1 MVLTLRVSSAPDII
15 AAMRKL
21 SSRQIRLI
29 KFTCIGL
36 TVAVYF
42 LRLDSNVGLMIDDS
56 WYVLLAKSIA
66 EGHGYHLIN
75 STAPQTLPLYPPGFP
90 AILSFIW
97 SFNPNF
103 PNNVIAMKLVSL
115 AALALTWKLLWQL
128 HRQYFQA
135 SEVMC
140 WLTTTA
146 VMLTPL
152 LVYYATSTLM
162 SECVFLLLQTLVMM
176 LYWKAESGRNQWKLI
191 FAIGSIVGVA
201 ALIRIAGMALVLAAG
216 LIFLLRKKFAAAA
229 LIFFLGFLPVGIWSI
244 YSLQSAPPAPEERS
258 NYIANNYLFHFLR
271 SDENNLR
278 SPNVTAT
285 EFARRVSHNVIE
297 LSSSSF
303 GQLFVPL
310 LNPKRSTAGM
320 LLSCFI
326 TLILLIGIVQAIRS
340 RIDFTEIYFVI
351 SLVLILGWAFSPT
364 RFLVV
369 LMPILLQYFSSGI
382 GWLAGKFQ
390 WQKANFQLIA
400 ISILLAGFVVIHF
413 TMLAAKYD
421 VGAGLKNKF
430 AMFEQQRN
438 LEEIIQWTKQNI
450 PADEVIATDVP
461 ALIFLHTN
469 HRTVHLI
476 DPEKDRELWRQLG
489 IRHVVLSGIT
499 TAHPLE
505 GFQLL
510 FSTNDQKAFIYQV
523 Q

>member
-1 MVLTLRVSSAPDII
+1 MPKFSF
-15 AAMRKL
+15 
-21 SSRQIRLI
+21 RQINYL
-29 KFTCIGL
+29 KFSCIAL

-42 LRLDSNVGLMIDDS
+42 LRLDSNVGLMVDDS
-56 WYVLLAKSIA
+56 WYVLLAKSIS

-75 STAPQTLPLYPPGFP
+75 STAPQTLPLYPPGYP
-90 AILSFIW
+90 AILSLIW

-115 AALALTWKLLWQL
+115 VALALTWKLLL
-128 HRQYFQA
+128 HLNRQYFQT
-135 SEVMC
+135 SEVMS
-140 WLTTTA
+140 WLITTTA
-146 VMLTPL
+146 MLTPL

-162 SECVFLLLQTLVMM
+162 SECVFMLLQTLVIV
-176 LYWKAESGRNQWKLI
+176 LCFKAETANSKKWIVAVGLI
-191 FAIGSIVGVA
+191 AGFASIIRIVG
-201 ALIRIAGMALVLAAG
+201 LVLIVAG
-216 LIFLLRKKFAAAA
+216 TLTFLLRKKFAAAA
-229 LIFFLGFLPVGIWSI
+229 IICCLGFFPVGIWTI

-278 SPNVTAT
+278 SPDVTVT

-310 LNPKRSTAGM
+310 LNPKRSAAGM
-320 LLSCFI
+320 ILSCLI
-326 TLILLIGIVQAIRS
+326 TLILLIGIVQTIRS

-364 RFLVV
+364 RFLVI

-382 GWLAGKFQ
+382 GWLTEKFQ
-390 WQKANFQLIA
+390 WQKANLQLTA
-400 ISILLAGFVVIHF
+400 ISILLAGFVAIHF
-413 TMLAAKYD
+413 VMLAAKYD

-430 AMFEQQRN
+430 VMFEQQRN
-438 LEEIIQWTKQNI
+438 LEEITQWAKNNI

-489 IRHVVLSGIT
+489 IKYVVLSGIT
-499 TAHPLE
+499 TAHALE
-505 GFQLL
+505 GFQIL
-510 FSTNDQKAFIYQV
+510 FSTKDQKALIYKV
-523 Q
+523 H

>member
-1 MVLTLRVSSAPDII
+1 ML
-15 AAMRKL
+15 KL
-21 SSRQIRLI
+21 SSRQIKYL
-29 KFTCIGL
+29 KFTCLAL

-42 LRLDSNVGLMIDDS
+42 LRLDNNVGLMVDDS
-56 WYVLLAKSIA
+56 WYVLLAKAIA

-75 STAPQTLPLYPPGFP
+75 STAPQTNPLYPPGYP
-90 AILSFIW
+90 AILSLIW
-97 SFNPNF
+97 FLNPNF

-135 SEVMC
+135 SELLC

-162 SECVFLLLQTLVMM
+162 SECVFLLLQTLVMV
-176 LYWKAESGRNQWKLI
+176 LCWKAESSKNQWRLI
-191 FAIGSIVGVA
+191 FTIGSIVGFA
-201 ALIRIAGMALVLAAG
+201 ALIRIAGIALILAAG
-216 LIFLLRKKFAAAA
+216 LIFLLRKKLGAAAM
-229 LIFFLGFLPVGIWSI
+229 ICCLGFLPVGIWSV
-244 YSLQSAPPAPEERS
+244 YSLQSASAAPEERS

-285 EFARRVSHNVIE
+285 EFVRRVSHNVSE

-326 TLILLIGIVQAIRS
+326 TLILLIGIVQTIRS

-390 WQKANFQLIA
+390 WQKVNFQLTA
-400 ISILLAGFVVIHF
+400 ISILLAGFVAIHF

-421 VGAGLKNKF
+421 VGAGLKNQF
-430 AMFEQQRN
+430 VMFEQQRN
-438 LEEIIQWTKQNI
+438 VEEIIQWTKKNI

-461 ALIFLHTN
+461 ALLYLYSN

-476 DPEKDRELWRQLG
+476 DPAKDWALWRQLG

-499 TAHPLE
+499 TGKMSA
-505 GFQLL
+505 GIRLL
-510 FSTNDQKAFIYQV
+510 FVTKDQKAAIYEIK
-523 Q
+523 